1 MLHLHDNRT
10 SATATPKGRMIG
22 DVGALA
28 AGEWAMDF

>member
-1 MLHLHDNRT
+1 MRHLLDNCT

-28 AGEWAMDF
+28 AGGSAMDS